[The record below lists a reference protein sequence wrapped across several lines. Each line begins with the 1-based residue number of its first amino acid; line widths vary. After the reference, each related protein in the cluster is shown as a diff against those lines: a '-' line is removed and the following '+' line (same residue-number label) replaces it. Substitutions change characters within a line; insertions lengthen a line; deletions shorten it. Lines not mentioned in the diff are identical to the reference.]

1 MDGTSGFV
9 CFLTTRVRWPGTWID
24 GLTDDEAC
32 EAQLLLRLM
41 QGCLD
46 EAAVALHLY
55 QEARQAAGSEP
66 PGHEVS
72 EAEQAGCAAV
82 EQEEM
87 WTSRPPLTV
96 GGNGWWEAEEEVR
109 AQVEQDTNRRAWQS
123 GRWPKSCKDLL
134 PFLYARSFLYEL
146 DGISKALGV
155 LAKQTWAPPGIAAAQ
170 VAWTTALPH
179 LHEVRNSSHH
189 NYEDGVPSVGP
200 CGEPMDLN
208 LAEKDFIRAPGS
220 GVMALIALLGDRYGS
235 AVADGHY
242 GDVEVNEVSLSTA
255 ADILQQVIDTFQWHG
270 PVQLQPG
277 R

>member
-1 MDGTSGFV
+1 
-9 CFLTTRVRWPGTWID
+9 
-24 GLTDDEAC
+24 
-32 EAQLLLRLM
+32 
-41 QGCLD
+41 
-46 EAAVALHLY
+46 
-55 QEARQAAGSEP
+55 
-66 PGHEVS
+66 
-72 EAEQAGCAAV
+72 
-82 EQEEM
+82 M

-109 AQVEQDTNRRAWQS
+109 GQVEQDTNRRAWQS

-189 NYEDGVPSVGP
+189 YYEDGVPSVGP

-235 AVADGHY
+235 AVAVRIGQRLR
-242 GDVEVNEVSLSTA
+242 GVTA
-255 ADILQQVIDTFQWHG
+255 DTTREISASGADALLL
-270 PVQLQPG
+270 PVLAARDESVREKVDAHFSG
-277 R
+277 LIHRVVG